1 MRLNEQAGVHNSD
14 EICTGVF
21 LSTIGEFDGWSGLRA
36 HLKVNRFQKP
46 DHLNLL
52 INKLTLALAK
62 FSKSTMSVIA
72 I

>member
-1 MRLNEQAGVHNSD
+1 M
-14 EICTGVF
+14 CTIQMKFARVF

-62 FSKSTMSVIA
+62 FSRSTMSVIA